1 MSKKI
6 FKICLAVLAA
16 LLLCGCSMRTTD
28 EMYAFPKRSKEYKN
42 LQSVID
48 NSITGLQYCAPLSG
62 ENQQTVQMADLDGDG
77 KQEYL
82 LFAKGSEGMPLRILI
97 FREKDGAYEHAETI
111 ESNGSSFDS
120 IEYVQMDDQPGME
133 LIVGKQVS
141 DQVLR
146 SVSVYSF
153 NTGKAELLTSVNY
166 TKFLTTDMDRDGNS
180 ELFVLWPGQTETD
193 NGIAALYRIRDGVLE
208 RSNEASMSRPSDQLK
223 RIISG
228 KLHSGESAVYAAS
241 TVDSTAIVTDVYA
254 MVGDT
259 LTNVTFSNESGTSM
273 QTIRNY
279 YVYADDID
287 DDGVVELP
295 NLIPMTPMDDLVS
308 VDRQD
313 LIRWYAMTAQG
324 DEIDKKY
331 TYHDFVGGWYLELD
345 EDWASRVSVQNLGY
359 QYEFYVWDINLQVA
373 DKIASVYVLSGTN
386 RDGQSPGE
394 QQFVLHKSDSVT
406 YMGCLWEDAEK
417 YNIDSND
424 FISRFHLIQHDWKTG
439 ET

>member
-1 MSKKI
+1 MSKRI
-6 FKICLAVLAA
+6 FKICLIVLTV

-48 NSITGLQYCAPLSG
+48 NSLTGLQYCAPLSG

-77 KQEYL
+77 KQDYL

-97 FREKDGAYEHAETI
+97 FREKGGTYEHAETI
-111 ESNGSSFDS
+111 ESNGSSFDL

-166 TKFLTTDMDRDGNS
+166 SKFLTTDMDRDGNS

-287 DDGVVELP
+287 DDSVVELP
-295 NLIPMTPMDDLVS
+295 DLIPMTPMDDLVS

-331 TYHDFVGGWYLELD
+331 TYHDFVSGWYLELD
-345 EDWASRVSVQNLGY
+345 KEWAYRVSVQNLGY
-359 QYEFYVWDINLQVA
+359 QYDFYVWDVDLQVA
-373 DKIASVYVLSGTN
+373 DKIASVYVFSGTN
-386 RDGQSPGE
+386 RDEKTTEE
-394 QQFVLHKSDSVT
+394 QRFVLQKTDSVT
-406 YMGCLWEDAEK
+406 YMGCLWENAEK

-424 FISRFHLIQHDWKTG
+424 FISRFHLIQHDWNTG